1 MKKKIIS
8 TGCLALVLICLFF
21 LGSASG
27 SSEEQPPEQ
36 NTDEIA
42 WIRLEDRTEE
52 RERVLDRNRDAEAF
66 ESCLEL
72 LEGISETDVPA
83 DARYTLTVFYRDK
96 GTESQIYRLNEKDGQ
111 AEVLRELLE
120 PGWITL

>member
-21 LGSASG
+21 LGNTSG
-27 SSEEQPPEQ
+27 SSEEQPPAQ

-66 ESCLEL
+66 ERCLEL
-72 LEGISETDVPA
+72 LECISETDVPA

-96 GTESQIYRLNEKDGQ
+96 GTESQIYGLNEKDGQ

>member
-8 TGCLALVLICLFF
+8 TGCLALLLTCLFF
-21 LGSASG
+21 MGSKSV
-27 SSEEQPPEQ
+27 SSEEQPTEQ

-66 ESCLEL
+66 YRCLEL
-72 LEGISETDVPA
+72 LEHISEDGAPA
-83 DARYTLTVFYRDK
+83 AARYTITVFYQDR
-96 GTESQIYRLNEKDGQ
+96 GTESQIYRLNETDGQ

-120 PGWITL
+120 PGWIAL